1 MGGGQVLNECLGTST
16 RRGGTFDR
24 IIWQLQVFL
33 VRDSVP
39 AAKANSLVFRF
50 TTVGVVV
57 RHGRKHAIPVAR
69 PGPSF
74 GPGGRVDCGVLQ
86 RPVQLER
93 RLANPSSTQRCIS
106 SPRGGR
112 PSPGQLTG
120 GCRELTA
127 GRYFCD
133 GPRPTASIGRGKGAL
148 RQALTSVGLADR
160 AAERPV
166 RTQVRRSC
174 SPGRPRGRPW
184 PCRR

>member
-1 MGGGQVLNECLGTST
+1 MSAWVLPLGAGAHSIASSGSCKCSSYGIPFPQRRQT
-16 RRGGTFDR
+16 RSCSD
-24 IIWQLQVFL
+24 
-33 VRDSVP
+33 
-39 AAKANSLVFRF
+39 
-50 TTVGVVV
+50 
-57 RHGRKHAIPVAR
+57 
-69 PGPSF
+69 
-74 GPGGRVDCGVLQ
+74 
-86 RPVQLER
+86 
-93 RLANPSSTQRCIS
+93 
-106 SPRGGR
+106 SPRSASSSVMVGSMPSRSHGQDPRLGPVGASIVAFCSVRYSSSAVSPIHHRRRDVSHHLGGGR